1 MDAEGDAMRAFTI
14 AGILPGILA
23 GMLVAA
29 PAAAQV
35 ERLPEQSR
43 AERQVDDLNRAMVRQ
58 GMQTRQ
64 NQQTQFE
71 INQLR
76 GEIQRSQQF
85 PRMTGPCVPGA
96 VC

>member
-1 MDAEGDAMRAFTI
+1 MHVA
-14 AGILPGILA
+14 ILA
-23 GMLVAA
+23 GLIGSVLIA

-43 AERQVDDLNRAMVRQ
+43 AERQVEDLNRAMVRQ
-58 GMQTRQ
+58 EMQTRQ

-85 PRMTGPCVPGA
+85 PIMTGPGCARGL
-96 VC
+96 C